1 MPNSSNSN
9 YSALF
14 PARGSHGTHLSDA
27 GGGTSSRIR
36 ARVVHPSHSTPEWI
50 RDSCRDLTKAELSH
64 LVTAPADGSMDFG
77 LSLELRLPMD
87 DVADMRQYLQK
98 DLADS
103 LKTAGKD
110 GR

>member
-1 MPNSSNSN
+1 MVHT
-9 YSALF
+9 F
-14 PARGSHGTHLSDA
+14 RMRVG

-64 LVTAPADGSMDFG
+64 LVTAPADGSMDLG

>member
-1 MPNSSNSN
+1 M
-9 YSALF
+9 
-14 PARGSHGTHLSDA
+14 
-27 GGGTSSRIR
+27 
-36 ARVVHPSHSTPEWI
+36 
-50 RDSCRDLTKAELSH
+50 
-64 LVTAPADGSMDFG
+64 TAPADGSMDFG

>member
-14 PARGSHGTHLSDA
+14 SARDSHGTHLSDA

-36 ARVVHPSHSTPEWI
+36 ARVVHPSRSTPEWI

-64 LVTAPADGSMDFG
+64 LVTAPADGSMDFD
-77 LSLELRLPMD
+77 LSLELRLALYN
-87 DVADMRQYLQK
+87 VADIRRCLQHSLT
-98 DLADS
+98 DGQLA
-103 LKTAGKD
+103 AGEN